1 MHVLLAAHTCLAHCT
16 FSCASADMRAR
27 TSGFDNIALSTSG
40 LRMCGGMRDI
50 IICMAVGLD
59 IITSSMRSNS
69 SATGSAGGGV
79 SLLLKAC
86 CC

>member
-1 MHVLLAAHTCLAHCT
+1 MHVLLAAHTCLVRRT

-27 TSGFDNIALSTSG
+27 TSGFDSIALSTSG
-40 LRMCGGMRDI
+40 LRMCLGMRDI
-50 IICMAVGLD
+50 IICMAVGFD
-59 IITSSMRSNS
+59 IITSSMRSNL

-86 CC
+86 